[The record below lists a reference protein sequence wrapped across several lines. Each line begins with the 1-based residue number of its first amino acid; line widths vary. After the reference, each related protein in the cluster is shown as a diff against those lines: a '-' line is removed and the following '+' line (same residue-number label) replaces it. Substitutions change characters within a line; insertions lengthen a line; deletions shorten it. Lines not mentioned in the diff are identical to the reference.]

1 MRRKCF
7 ACTKRSK
14 YYYYLLYGYHQLL
27 KMRYIVDNSNC
38 VQKKIIL
45 YQVINENSHSLCWYY
60 WINLVLLK
68 ACIYFFVGGLF
79 VVIVVWKKMYCS
91 CRKKSLPSFTCIK
104 SVSSFLGFA
113 SLLLTA
119 VWFISYGYLLA
130 LICETDL
137 EKIGISLNVKCVWC
151 CLINMDHCSGDF
163 FQEQI
168 TLNQTFMIG
177 RPIKPYKAERFF
189 KCRIIFALCL
199 SDFMVFENF
208 IFIF

>member
-91 CRKKSLPSFTCIK
+91 CRKKIPPLIYMHKICIFLPWFCITTPDCCMIYILWLLVGSDLWDWSRK
-104 SVSSFLGFA
+104 NRNFL
-113 SLLLTA
+113 
-119 VWFISYGYLLA
+119 
-130 LICETDL
+130 
-137 EKIGISLNVKCVWC
+137 KCQM
-151 CLINMDHCSGDF
+151 CLV
-163 FQEQI
+163 
-168 TLNQTFMIG
+168 
-177 RPIKPYKAERFF
+177 
-189 KCRIIFALCL
+189 L
-199 SDFMVFENF
+199 SD
-208 IFIF
+208 